1 MFPVYNTLRKVSVRF
16 FVVLAVL
23 LLASIQSSYAS
34 PADFSYND
42 IEVSRIEAP
51 HNFENAVRYQI
62 TYWHKS
68 EGSFLQVFPSREE
81 RERDADIILAQAV
94 SRFLDEEYHEK
105 GKGMDEHVVEATHMG
120 QIIDLINKDYL
131 SPAWQEEN
139 VNNLRQFMHKY
150 EKDLLL
156 FTVNIYLDYAYKG
169 GYFSGNDINP
179 IIMNLKNDGKS
190 ADEITFITV
199 NYTDK

>member
-1 MFPVYNTLRKVSVRF
+1 MSPVYNTLRKVSIRF
-16 FVVLAVL
+16 LLVFAVL
-23 LLASIQSSYAS
+23 LIASMQPGFAS

-42 IEVSRIEAP
+42 IEISRIETP

-62 TYWHKS
+62 TYWLKE
-68 EGSFLQVFPSREE
+68 EGRSMQVFPTQEE

-94 SRFLDEEYHEK
+94 SRFLNEEYHEK
-105 GKGMDEHVVEATHMG
+105 GKGMDEHVVEAAQIG
-120 QIIDLINKDYL
+120 QILDLVNQDYL
-131 SPAWQEEN
+131 SPAWNAEN

-156 FTVNIYLDYAYKG
+156 FTLNIYLDYAYKG

-179 IIMNLKNDGKS
+179 IIMNLKSDNKS
-190 ADEITFITV
+190 GDEITFITV